1 MSRPFFPDD
10 VSFAQRF
17 LARAGFYRAAIDG
30 DWRAPDCPVPD
41 GAGWNHGVGE
51 ARQRYR
57 AHGYMPQSTLP
68 G

>member
-10 VSFAQRF
+10 VAFAQRF

-41 GAGWNHGVGE
+41 GAGLE
-51 ARQRYR
+51 AQRGRNRTVPGARIR
-57 AHGYMPQSTLP
+57 AVTTP
-68 G
+68 